1 MPAKSY
7 ERHHGMIKTLNRAIL
22 EHRMVEVVY
31 HGIGKSS
38 RTRKIQPFA
47 IVLFQSSLYI
57 IGAACEIAD
66 PEHRM
71 RTWKLE
77 RFEKVTI
84 LDERFKPPDDLEL
97 DRFVGNSLGV
107 FLGNKPRDFTIRIAP
122 HAARWV
128 VEDPWHPNQKV
139 KELPD
144 GSIELS
150 VKAVHDLEIIPRV
163 LNLGAD
169 AEVISPASAREQMA
183 GIVKR
188 MAKIY
193 AK

>member
-1 MPAKSY
+1 
-7 ERHHGMIKTLNRAIL
+7 
-22 EHRMVEVVY
+22 
-31 HGIGKSS
+31 
-38 RTRKIQPFA
+38 
-47 IVLFQSSLYI
+47 
-57 IGAACEIAD
+57 
-66 PEHRM
+66 M

-163 LNLGAD
+163 LNMGAD